1 MPDSAIALFATFIM
15 VSIGYMMG
23 WLTRDNAPAKG
34 EIILVTEGP
43 HKCKGMPKAH
53 RWYIGTQ
60 WQCNTCKDIWEVT
73 SMYDGRYTTKE
84 WIRQ

>member
-1 MPDSAIALFATFIM
+1 MPDVAIAWLAI
-15 VSIGYMMG
+15 VIISGIGYMMG
-23 WLTRDNAPAKG
+23 WLSRDYAPSRG

-43 HKCKGMPKAH
+43 HRCKGMPKAH

-73 SMYDGRYTTKE
+73 SMYDGLYTTKE